1 MVQQLLVLVKMFLQD
16 LKGRVVLLDFWTYC
30 CINCMHVLPD
40 LEFVEKKYKEKPVSA
55 WFVFIC
61 FPDYVCAPPLN
72 PHPAPPPSPPGRTGR
87 GRCSMLELNISSA
100 LVLNYNVQNIF
111 FFVKLDIYS
120 VICYFPCLFC
130 SFSTFTTLICGY
142 SSSWY

>member
-55 WFVFIC
+55 
-61 FPDYVCAPPLN
+61 
-72 PHPAPPPSPPGRTGR
+72 
-87 GRCSMLELNISSA
+87 
-100 LVLNYNVQNIF
+100 
-111 FFVKLDIYS
+111 
-120 VICYFPCLFC
+120 
-130 SFSTFTTLICGY
+130 
-142 SSSWY
+142 